1 MSEARTGMGYF
12 SGYFAASH
20 AEQQHEQLNTMITT
34 GIVVDTNDPME
45 IGRVR
50 VCCPAWGDDPD
61 PANMNV
67 NNLPWARVMSPF
79 GGFVNQ
85 GFRANGTE
93 IEGETSYGM
102 HSSTKVGAEAVV
114 TLINGDRAT
123 RLVTG
128 FVRDDGSANTLPH
141 GRYKVNG
148 SAIEGP
154 FTVDDKPIEPLFSN
168 AKAAFTNAQFA
179 DGNPHGS
186 FEWVSRGADFSAGA
200 HGAETSRSIQTSHD
214 DDGVER
220 TEADGRTY
228 KTTQGSSTNR
238 MGDKKEISGERD
250 ASNDPSTHCWVSP
263 GFHAMSMDDRM
274 GNTRM
279 KFRSSTGHQ
288 ILLDD
293 TNERIYVST
302 NQGNCWFEMD
312 SSGNMDVYSGLRLNI
327 FSAKDMNLTTA
338 EDFRVSAKN
347 IHMKASN
354 EFRLTA
360 TADIGVHS
368 NANIRMGA
376 GASYYAQAGADIHL
390 NNGAI
395 LYVTSGGAH
404 NYSAGAGYFVS
415 AEGAINVTSNASI
428 FHTSTG
434 TQENQSGGNII
445 NTAPMINNNNG
456 QGAAS
461 AAPAAVA
468 QLAAEQ
474 PAKHTTRIPQHEPWP
489 RMMMDSTRANMVDEE
504 TKPATD
510 PSKWTSAPIKFD
522 GSDPAEFEFKS
533 YNDPNIGRIE
543 GGVMIAR
550 NKLWH
555 R

>member
-1 MSEARTGMGYF
+1 MAGTV
-12 SGYFAASH
+12 SGFFAASRE
-20 AEQQHEQLNTMITT
+20 EQAQDQLNGMITT

-61 PANMNV
+61 PASMNI
-67 NNLPWARVMSPF
+67 NHLPWARVMSPF

-85 GFRANGTE
+85 GFRGNGTE
-93 IEGETSYGM
+93 IQGETSYGM

-114 TLINGDRAT
+114 TLINGDRNC

-168 AKAAFTNAQFA
+168 AKSAFTNAQFA

-200 HGAETSRSIQTSHD
+200 HGADTSRSIQTTHD

-228 KTTQGSSTNR
+228 KMTQGSSANR
-238 MGDKKEISGERD
+238 MGDKTEISGARD
-250 ASNDPSTHCWVSP
+250 ASHDPQTHCWVSP
-263 GFHAMSMDDRM
+263 GFHAISMDDRM

-279 KFRSSTGHQ
+279 KFRTSTGHQ

-312 SSGNMDVYSGLRLNI
+312 SNGNMDVYSGLRLNI
-327 FSAKDMNLTTA
+327 FAAKDLNLTA
-338 EDFRVSAKN
+338 GEDFRVAAKN
-347 IHMKASN
+347 IHMKASS

-376 GASYYAQAGADIHL
+376 GQEFRTQAGSNYHI
-390 NNGAI
+390 N
-395 LYVTSGGAH
+395 SGGTLFV
-404 NYSAGAGYFVS
+404 STVGAQNFDSGAAYFVS
-415 AEGAINVTSNASI
+415 SVGAQNYSSGASI
-428 FHTSTG
+428 FLTSSG
-434 TQENQSGGNII
+434 SNEIQAGGNVVV
-445 NTAPMINNNNG
+445 TAPMIYRNSG
-456 QGAAS
+456 PAAQS
-461 AAPAAVA
+461 AAPAATA

-474 PAKHTTRIPQHEPWP
+474 PAKHTNRIPQHEPWP
-489 RMMMDSTRANMVDEE
+489 RMMMDATRSNMTEE
-504 TKPATD
+504 EAKPATD
-510 PSKWTSAPIKFD
+510 ASKWTSEPIKFD
-522 GSDPAEFEFKS
+522 GSDPSEFEFKS
-533 YNDPNIGRIE
+533 YADPNIGRIE
-543 GGVMIAR
+543 GGTMIVR

>member
-1 MSEARTGMGYF
+1 MSEARMGLGYF
-12 SGYFAASH
+12 KGYFEASH
-20 AEQQHEQLNTMITT
+20 AEQQQEHLMTITTT

-45 IGRVR
+45 IGRLR

-61 PANMNV
+61 PAQMNV

-85 GFRANGTE
+85 GFRGNGTE
-93 IEGETSYGM
+93 IQGETSYGM
-102 HSSTKVGAEAVV
+102 HSSPKVGAEAVV
-114 TLINGDRAT
+114 TFVNGNRNQ
-123 RLVTG
+123 RLVVG

-168 AKAAFTNAQFA
+168 AKTAFTNAQFA
-179 DGNPHGS
+179 GGSPHGS

-200 HGAETSRSIQTSHD
+200 HGAQTARDIQTTYD
-214 DDGVER
+214 DVGVER
-220 TEADGRTY
+220 KEADGRTY
-228 KTTQGSSTNR
+228 VSTQGTAANR
-238 MGDKKEISGERD
+238 LGDKSELSGARD
-250 ASNDPSTHCWVSP
+250 ASHDPQTHCWVSP

-279 KFRSSTGHQ
+279 KFRTSTGHQ

-302 NQGNCWFEMD
+302 NQGNSWVELD
-312 SSGNMDVYSGLRLNI
+312 SNGNIDIYSGLRLNI
-327 FSAKDMNLTTA
+327 FSASDMNFTTN

-347 IHMKASN
+347 VHIKAAN
-354 EFRLTA
+354 EYRLTA
-360 TADIGVHS
+360 GADIGVHS

-376 GASYYAQAGADIHL
+376 GASFFTQASSNFHINHG
-390 NNGAI
+390 GI
-395 LYVTSGGAH
+395 LFVSSGGAQ
-404 NYSAGAGYFVS
+404 NFSAGAGYFVS
-415 AEGAINVTSNASI
+415 AEGAVNVTSSGSI
-428 FHTSTG
+428 MHTSG
-434 TQENQSGGNII
+434 GSQENQAGGNII

-456 QGAAS
+456 AGAAS
-461 AAPAAVA
+461 ASPAAVA
-468 QLAAEQ
+468 SLASEQ

-489 RMMMDSTRANMVDEE
+489 RMMMDSTRANMVQEE
-504 TKPATD
+504 SKPATD
-510 PSKWTSAPIKFD
+510 NSKWGSPPIVFD
-522 GSDPAEFEFKS
+522 GSDPAEFEHKS
-533 YNDPNIGRIE
+533 YNDPNIGRVE
-543 GGVMIAR
+543 GGVLIPR

>member
-1 MSEARTGMGYF
+1 MSGGTVT
-12 SGYFAASH
+12 GYFAASH
-20 AEQQHEQLNTMITT
+20 AEQQHQQLQLMITT

-67 NNLPWARVMSPF
+67 NHLPWARVMSPF

-93 IEGETSYGM
+93 IQGETSYGM

-114 TLINGDRAT
+114 TMLNGDPNA

-148 SAIEGP
+148 TAIEGP

-168 AKAAFTNAQFA
+168 AKNAFTNAQFA

-200 HGAETSRSIQTSHD
+200 HGAETSRAIQATHD

-228 KTTQGSSTNR
+228 KTTQGSSANR
-238 MGDKKEISGERD
+238 IGNKEELAGARD
-250 ASNDPSTHCWVSP
+250 ASHDPQTHCWVSP
-263 GFHAMSMDDRM
+263 GFHAISMDDRM

-279 KFRSSTGHQ
+279 KFRTSTGHQ

-293 TNERIYVST
+293 TNERIYVTT
-302 NQGNCWFEMD
+302 NHGNCWFEMD
-312 SSGNMDVYSGLRLNI
+312 SNGNMDVYSGLRLNI
-327 FSAKDMNLTTA
+327 FSASDMNLTTN

-347 IHMKASN
+347 IHMKASS

-360 TADIGVHS
+360 EADISVHS
-368 NANIRMGA
+368 NANIRMGTA
-376 GASYYAQAGADIHL
+376 ASFYTQAGADFHINH
-390 NNGAI
+390 GSI
-395 LYVTSGGAH
+395 LYVTSGGAQH
-404 NYSAGAGYFVS
+404 FSAGAGYFLN
-415 AEGAINVTSNASI
+415 AEGSVNVTSGASI
-428 FHTSTG
+428 FHTSSG
-434 TQENQSGGNII
+434 TQENKAGGNII
-445 NTAPMINNNNG
+445 MTAPLITSNSG
-456 QGAAS
+456 PSAKPATAARI
-461 AAPAAVA
+461 AN
-468 QLAAEQ
+468 LASEQ

-504 TKPATD
+504 SKPATD
-510 PSKWTSAPIKFD
+510 PTKWTSPPIKFD
-522 GSDPAEFEFKS
+522 GSDPAEFEHKS
-533 YNDPNIGRIE
+533 YADPNIGRIE